1 MGQSQLA
8 AGALYCRVLPTLQ
21 LTELN
26 SCEKAPCKHTPT
38 AVHIM
43 MHTRDL
49 TQELPEVCLAWSKS
63 CMAQRESHPEEDH
76 ACWALAGAGASYGG
90 CTQSMCVETCLT
102 QGEPYGITI
111 SYISLSTQ

>member
-43 MHTRDL
+43 MHTRVFNTGVTRGVPGL
-49 TQELPEVCLAWSKS
+49 VQILHGPE
-63 CMAQRESHPEEDH
+63 
-76 ACWALAGAGASYGG
+76 GAPS
-90 CTQSMCVETCLT
+90 
-102 QGEPYGITI
+102 
-111 SYISLSTQ
+111 